1 MGDWWWLICMLPLAM
16 ALGLAIS
23 ESGVKKYKNKIRR
36 LKRRLKKYEKD
47 KDMSKIGRA
56 HV

>member
-47 KDMSKIGRA
+47 IVMSNIIN
-56 HV
+56 